1 MLRLRSK
8 IAFAVTAMIEIALK
22 HQQGPVSIS
31 RISERHKISITSL
44 EEIFSKLLGQQLVK
58 STRGPGGGYSLRLN
72 ADDISLA
79 DIALAVDD
87 ALHQD
92 DHWISRSMQSE
103 IWAEF
108 NNQVLKQLRA
118 ISLGQLVLAQSMQM
132 NAEMQAQEIGAFQ
145 S

>member
-1 MLRLRSK
+1 
-8 IAFAVTAMIEIALK
+8 
-22 HQQGPVSIS
+22 
-31 RISERHKISITSL
+31 
-44 EEIFSKLLGQQLVK
+44 LLGQQLVK

-118 ISLGQLVLAQSMQM
+118 ISLGQLVRAQSMQM